1 VPSLI
6 QSAHN
11 TGTGTTVT
19 VTLGAAAGLGNCLV
33 VPIAGLAAAAPSVS
47 SVKIGGVADNF
58 ALAKKIGVASFSD
71 LDCEIWTDQNIG
83 TSSTSVVGTFSASQT
98 DNYAFVE
105 EWSGIASSAAVDK
118 TNAGTTTNATF
129 SSGSSGVL
137 TNANEVVVGA
147 SVAASATGTTSETG
161 PGAPWNNLAQIQLGT
176 GTLIM
181 GSQIVTA
188 TTAQTYSGT
197 VSGGNGV
204 FASAAVIITLL
215 EAAGTST
222 PSPFT
227 PPQRAPRGAPGAGR
241 GRSASSR
248 GAPVSPTPSPFTPPR
263 RAPRGAPGAGRGHS
277 LSGLSSRG
285 APVSPTPSPFTPP
298 RRAPRGAPG
307 ARRGRALSGT
317 SSPGAPVFV
326 RKTLLISLASAA
338 GTDDYGTPYPEG
350 ILATAGVIQGP
361 TFIGSNFEFNTQGQF
376 WYSGAPAAGNL
387 VMSNTNIVGGGT
399 DRFGNHFV
407 FGVGLYDNA
416 GGFFTQLGEGFTS
429 YGTGSLAAGWTANS
443 TVENDGSGNLILG
456 ANGAVEI
463 QAPGGL
469 IVNGTSVTVP

>member
-1 VPSLI
+1 LPSLI

-33 VPIAGLAAAAPSVS
+33 VPIAGLAGAAPSVS

-58 ALAKKIGVASFSD
+58 ALAKKTGVVSFTD

-105 EWSGIASSAAVDK
+105 EWSGIASSAAVDV

-129 SSGSSGVL
+129 SSGSSGTL
-137 TNANEVVVGA
+137 NNANEVVIGA
-147 SVAASATGTTSETG
+147 SVAASASGTTSETG
-161 PGAPWNNLAQIQLGT
+161 PGAPWSNLAQIQLGT

-215 EAAGTST
+215 EASGPST

-227 PPQRAPRGAPGAGR
+227 PPARASRGAPGARR
-241 GRSASSR
+241 GRSASS
-248 GAPVSPTPSPFTPPR
+248 P
-263 RAPRGAPGAGRGHS
+263 
-277 LSGLSSRG
+277 G

-307 ARRGRALSGT
+307 ARRGRALSGL

-376 WYSGAPAAGNL
+376 WYSGTPAAGNL
-387 VMSNTNIVGGGT
+387 VMSDTNIVGGGT

-416 GGFFTQLGEGFTS
+416 GGFFTQLGQGFTT